1 MLARNQLGVLY
12 GVASV
17 ACFAM
22 MDACV
27 KWLDQ
32 FPVGEVLFARFF
44 FGLIPILML
53 VPKNEFKTFYK
64 TTRPKLHAFRAV
76 TGTLAIIALFIAL
89 REIPLAD
96 VVSLTFGGPIF
107 VTLGSIFF
115 LSEKVGIRRW
125 SAVLIGFIGMLMIVK
140 PAYDELNI
148 YYLFPIIFC
157 IFFACVA
164 LSIRSLSSTE
174 PNYRIALYFSLLS
187 MIVGLATLPFGWIM
201 PSKFELFLL
210 IFTGIIGS
218 VANILLTVSLRIA
231 EASLVTPTKYLNLVF
246 AILLGYFIWG
256 EIPKVLTLLGAGL
269 IIVSSVIIFMRESQL
284 NLKTSCKSET
294 VSKYPSYWLKA
305 IKTLSKRDK
314 VLKKL
319 IIKYND
325 KFLTTRKDIFYSL
338 CKSIVGQQISVS
350 AANSVFKKFQK
361 KTKRIN
367 PLKVS
372 KLSISQLKSCGLSRQ
387 KALGIKE
394 LSIKFVKKEFDPK
407 LIKNMNDEE
416 AIQYLSSLRQIGRW
430 SAEMILLFTYNRSNI
445 WPLQDIGLK
454 SNIK

>member
-76 TGTLAIIALFIAL
+76 TGTLAIVALFIAL

-125 SAVLIGFIGMLMIVK
+125 SAVFIGFIGMLMIVK
-140 PAYDELNI
+140 PAYEELNI

-187 MIVGLATLPFGWIM
+187 MVVGLATLPFGWIV
-201 PSKFELFLL
+201 PSKSELFLL

-269 IIVSSVIIFMRESQL
+269 IIASSVIIFMRES
-284 NLKTSCKSET
+284 K
-294 VSKYPSYWLKA
+294 
-305 IKTLSKRDK
+305 
-314 VLKKL
+314 LKKQ
-319 IIKYND
+319 
-325 KFLTTRKDIFYSL
+325 
-338 CKSIVGQQISVS
+338 V
-350 AANSVFKKFQK
+350 
-361 KTKRIN
+361 
-367 PLKVS
+367 
-372 KLSISQLKSCGLSRQ
+372 LSPR
-387 KALGIKE
+387 
-394 LSIKFVKKEFDPK
+394 P
-407 LIKNMNDEE
+407 
-416 AIQYLSSLRQIGRW
+416 
-430 SAEMILLFTYNRSNI
+430 
-445 WPLQDIGLK
+445 
-454 SNIK
+454 

>member
-1 MLARNQLGVLY
+1 MLTKNQIGVLY

-32 FPVGEVLFARFF
+32 YPVGEVLFCRFF

-53 VPKNEFKTFYK
+53 VPKEELKTFYK
-64 TTRPKLHAFRAV
+64 TNRPKLHAFRAIS
-76 TGTLAIIALFIAL
+76 GTLAIIALFIAL

-125 SAVLIGFIGMLMIVK
+125 SAVFIGFIGMLLIVK
-140 PAYDELNI
+140 PAYDDLNI

-187 MIVGLATLPFGWIM
+187 MVVGLCTLPFGWVT
-201 PSKFELFLL
+201 PSKVDLLLL
-210 IFTGIIGS
+210 IFTGVIGS
-218 VANILLTVSLRIA
+218 IANILLTVSLRIA

-256 EIPKVLTLLGAGL
+256 EIPKILTLLGAGL
-269 IIVSSVIIFMRESQL
+269 IIISSTIIFLRET
-284 NLKTSCKSET
+284 K
-294 VSKYPSYWLKA
+294 
-305 IKTLSKRDK
+305 
-314 VLKKL
+314 LKK
-319 IIKYND
+319 N
-325 KFLTTRKDIFYSL
+325 
-338 CKSIVGQQISVS
+338 SILPR
-350 AANSVFKKFQK
+350 A
-361 KTKRIN
+361 
-367 PLKVS
+367 
-372 KLSISQLKSCGLSRQ
+372 
-387 KALGIKE
+387 
-394 LSIKFVKKEFDPK
+394 
-407 LIKNMNDEE
+407 
-416 AIQYLSSLRQIGRW
+416 
-430 SAEMILLFTYNRSNI
+430 
-445 WPLQDIGLK
+445 
-454 SNIK
+454 